1 MIYGPGFVEALVVN
15 AFVSQGIFSLEKL
28 DKNAA
33 DASKWKEVPRNCILV
48 GSVVCSLCT
57 CVGAYPGGERGYFL
71 RILLLG
77 IVSGGLLAAWVMDVE
92 THLIYDF
99 VWWIS
104 GSAALLLW
112 IVSGNFRAVWW
123 DVFCFI
129 MLQQI
134 LFGRLYGRA
143 DCHAFSVCAPVLGAF
158 GMTMQDYLVHMLISF
173 CILTTIQLVRGNV
186 DSRGRLKEPVP
197 FLPCIVVGFWSVL
210 LTKFFLYI
218 YALHID
224 FSAVKCYIVRVQT

>member
-15 AFVSQGIFSLEKL
+15 AFVCQAIFSLEKL

-33 DASKWKEVPRNCILV
+33 DVPKWKAVPRNNILV
-48 GSVVCSLCT
+48 GNFVCSLCT
-57 CVGAYPGGERGYFL
+57 CTGAYLGGGNGFFQ

-112 IVSGNFRAVWW
+112 IISGSFQAVWW

-129 MLQQI
+129 MLQQL

-143 DCHAFSVCAPVLGAF
+143 DCHAFSVCAPALGAF
-158 GMTMQDYLVHMLISF
+158 GMTMQDYLIHMLISF

-186 DSRGRLKEPVP
+186 DGRGRLKEPVP
-197 FLPCIVVGFWSVL
+197 FLPCIVVGFWSIL
-210 LTKFFLYI
+210 LTKFSCIFMHCILI
-218 YALHID
+218 
-224 FSAVKCYIVRVQT
+224 FRQ